1 MLFHVETM
9 KLAMALLVSSAY
21 LLDVVSGKGVVVV
34 GGGGG
39 SKVGKRNSSV
49 FGIIHLR
56 PLSLIYVIHPSILR
70 SSHCSGTNIGEL
82 MGHLKTAGI
91 G

>member
-1 MLFHVETM
+1 M

-49 FGIIHLR
+49 FEIIHRR
-56 PLSLIYVIHPSILR
+56 PLSLVYAIYKT
-70 SSHCSGTNIGEL
+70 SSSCSGKNIGGL
-82 MGHLKTAGI
+82 MGHQKKAGT

>member
-1 MLFHVETM
+1 M
-9 KLAMALLVSSAY
+9 KLALVVLLVSSAY

-34 GGGGG
+34 GGGGK

-49 FGIIHLR
+49 FEIIHLR
-56 PLSLIYVIHPSILR
+56 PRSLIYAIDKT
-70 SSHCSGTNIGEL
+70 SSSCSGKNIGGL
-82 MGHLKTAGI
+82 MGHQKKAGT

>member
-1 MLFHVETM
+1 M

-21 LLDVVSGKGVVVV
+21 LLDVVSGKGVAMHA
-34 GGGGG
+34 GGG

-49 FGIIHLR
+49 FEIIHLR
-56 PLSLIYVIHPSILR
+56 PLSLIYAIDKT
-70 SSHCSGTNIGEL
+70 SSSCSGKNIGGL
-82 MGHLKTAGI
+82 MGHQKKAGT

>member
-1 MLFHVETM
+1 M
-9 KLAMALLVSSAY
+9 KLALTVLVSSAY

-49 FGIIHLR
+49 FEIIHLR
-56 PLSLIYVIHPSILR
+56 PRSLIYAIDKT
-70 SSHCSGTNIGEL
+70 SSSCSGKNIGGL
-82 MGHLKTAGI
+82 MGHQKKAGT